1 VLALPKSERFFRSI
15 ASLCAIRGWV
25 CQCSEI
31 LQSPG
36 EPKKIYEL
44 ISFSAHFLLHI
55 FIFWSF
61 YEGFVSRLTKS
72 PIHQQD
78 PTVPLISV
86 ENFVKSVENLSLA
99 CGNAVECWG
108 KTKGKNK
115 NCKGAWGMGH
125 GAWGMGHGAW
135 GMGHGAWAVVGNW
148 ALALLRDGAWAVV
161 GNWAWG
167 MGRRRESGLGSPLPF
182 PPLSPS
188 PSPPSRVPL
197 CCFLANCYQLCRGH
211 FVEVG

>member
-1 VLALPKSERFFRSI
+1 MLALPKSERFFRSV

-31 LQSPG
+31 LQTPG
-36 EPKKIYEL
+36 DPNQIYEL

-55 FIFWSF
+55 FIFWSW

-72 PIHQQD
+72 PIHQPD

-99 CGNAVECWG
+99 CGNAVECLG
-108 KTKGKNK
+108 KTQGKNK

-125 GAWGMGHGAW
+125 GAWGMG
-135 GMGHGAWAVVGNW
+135 
-148 ALALLRDGAWAVV
+148 
-161 GNWAWG
+161 
-167 MGRRRESGLGSPLPF
+167 SPF
-182 PPLSPS
+182 PLSPS
-188 PSPPSRVPL
+188 LPLSPSSFKSPTLLLFGALLPAL
-197 CCFLANCYQLCRGH
+197 LGAFCRDLLK
-211 FVEVG
+211 